1 MAKVS
6 KKQKQKESIEELRK
20 RDAMA
25 LAQLIYDI
33 YQEKKRKEKN
43 DDLSQGIGKIS

>member
-1 MAKVS
+1 MDEP
-6 KKQKQKESIEELRK
+6 KKPKRKPKKLTREELIK

-33 YQEKKRKEKN
+33 YKEKKLRESKTK
-43 DDLSQGIGKIS
+43 S

>member
-6 KKQKQKESIEELRK
+6 KKSKQKPQEPTREELIK

-25 LAQLIYDI
+25 LAELIYDI
-33 YQEKKRKEKN
+33 YKEKKQKERKGAS
-43 DDLSQGIGKIS
+43 L

>member
-1 MAKVS
+1 MANVS
-6 KKQKQKESIEELRK
+6 KPKRESKKPTCKELVE

-33 YQEKKRKEKN
+33 YQEKKLKEKK
-43 DDLSQGIGKIS
+43 DGIS

>member
-1 MAKVS
+1 MEEPKKPKRKS
-6 KKQKQKESIEELRK
+6 KKPTREELIK

-33 YQEKKRKEKN
+33 YQEKKLKERK
-43 DDLSQGIGKIS
+43 I